1 MMEYNNTEQAILDA
15 AQEIFLEKGYK
26 GASTVKIAEKA
37 GVTHAMLHYYFRSKE
52 NIFQKILD
60 KEMMEMLCA
69 VKRTMSP
76 EAGLWETLEK
86 VIDIHFSFLNTHR
99 RFPFLMLNVA
109 DSNPEMLEKYKK
121 HIEGVVIEE
130 FSRHRDRL
138 KMWVDEGEINEV
150 DPFQLLFTIVT
161 LNLSAFMSLTIMQNV
176 LKMDDSQIDAFL
188 AERKKEIIRTIYM
201 RLYATGSGSAL
212 HAPGAENI

>member
-1 MMEYNNTEQAILDA
+1 MAEYNDTEQAILDA
-15 AQEIFLEKGYK
+15 AKEIFLEKGYK

-69 VKRTMSP
+69 VKGTMST

-86 VIDIHFSFLNTHR
+86 VINIHFDFLNTHR

-121 HIEGVVIEE
+121 HIEAVVMEE
-130 FSRHRDRL
+130 FLKHKDRMS
-138 KMWVDEGEINEV
+138 KWIADGEINDV
-150 DPFQLLFTIVT
+150 DPFHLLFTIIS
-161 LNLSAFMSLTIMQNV
+161 LNLSAFMSLTILQNV
-176 LKMDDSQIDAFL
+176 LKWDEAEVGEFL
-188 AERKKEIIRTIYM
+188 AGRKAEIVRTVYL
-201 RLYATGSGSAL
+201 RLYSK
-212 HAPGAENI
+212 I